1 MQLRYKGA
9 PKPVLKVLAKKSKG
23 LNRKDKVEKM
33 LKLLDVLACSFNH
46 LSANE
51 IGAIEKILDQAKQKR
66 EAA

>member
-23 LNRKDKVEKM
+23 LSRKDKVKNM
-33 LKLLDVLACSFNH
+33 LFLLKALACSFNH
-46 LSANE
+46 ISANE
-51 IGAIEKILDQAKQKR
+51 IGAMEKILDQAKQKR